1 MTGLLLLA
9 MLFVVAGIFAI
20 WWLLGRSRQAAGASR
35 YEQQLPPVAAQE
47 LSALAQP
54 YKSLL
59 GEAVTIQQEV
69 AQRAEAAPPVLKR
82 EIADISQRMHQL
94 VQRALPRARHGT
106 QLTEFVL
113 RLTPDD
119 PEYDANRSEAA
130 QIGSEMESFVEQ
142 LRRLRGKVYG
152 SLSNAASLHADR
164 RLQTDV
170 DDALID
176 MQTLEEAMSEAVQES
191 SRLP

>member
-20 WWLLGRSRQAAGASR
+20 WWLLGRSKKEASASR
-35 YEQQLPPVAAQE
+35 FEQQLPPVAPQE

-54 YKSLL
+54 YKTLL

-69 AQRAEAAPPVLKR
+69 AQRAETAPPVLKR
-82 EIADISQRMHQL
+82 EIAEISQRMHQL

-119 PEYDANRSEAA
+119 PEYDANRNEAA
-130 QIGSEMESFVEQ
+130 QIGGEMESFVEQ

-152 SLSNAASLHADR
+152 ILSNAASLHADR